1 MAEEKSLHRMPVA
14 DSGCSRWLSIAEIGL
29 PQSICF
35 AGRGG
40 MATNLNEQSEFIF
53 VSPFR
58 RGALESPQGR
68 DLFQACLWQHH
79 RTFGAITSAKPTL
92 LLAQRATT
100 KSKTNKIII
109 NNLILKTNRMKKVFA
124 TLTVLAMLTIGSV
137 AVMAQEPAVA
147 DSVASEQVTETP
159 AADAEEVGGI
169 EALHKTLKVK
179 FIEGGAGFM
188 AATLICLVFG
198 LALCIERIIYLS
210 LSKTNTKALLAK
222 VEEALK
228 NGGIEAA
235 LEVCRNTRGPV
246 ASIFYQGLSR
256 YSEGIEVVEKT
267 VSSYGGVQLG
277 LLEKNLSWISLFISI
292 APSLGFLGTIIGMI
306 QAFDKI
312 QQVGDISATVVAG
325 GIKVALLT
333 TLLGLIIAIIL
344 QVFYNYILSLIEGL
358 VNEMEDSS
366 ISLLDLVVEY
376 DAAQKK

>member
-1 MAEEKSLHRMPVA
+1 
-14 DSGCSRWLSIAEIGL
+14 
-29 PQSICF
+29 
-35 AGRGG
+35 
-40 MATNLNEQSEFIF
+40 
-53 VSPFR
+53 
-58 RGALESPQGR
+58 
-68 DLFQACLWQHH
+68 
-79 RTFGAITSAKPTL
+79 
-92 LLAQRATT
+92 
-100 KSKTNKIII
+100 
-109 NNLILKTNRMKKVFA
+109 MKKIFA
-124 TLTVLAMLTIGSV
+124 TLTVLAMFSFGSV
-137 AVMAQEPAVA
+137 AVMAQE
-147 DSVASEQVTETP
+147 
-159 AADAEEVGGI
+159 AAEAAPVAEEVTVDSAAVEAPVVEAEEVVEEAEGGVV
-169 EALHKTLKVK
+169 ALHKTLKTK

-210 LSKTNTKALLAK
+210 LSKTNTKALLAE
-222 VEEALK
+222 VEKALK

-256 YSEGIEVVEKT
+256 YNEGVDVVEKT
-267 VSSYGGVQLG
+267 VASYGGVQLG

>member
-1 MAEEKSLHRMPVA
+1 
-14 DSGCSRWLSIAEIGL
+14 
-29 PQSICF
+29 
-35 AGRGG
+35 
-40 MATNLNEQSEFIF
+40 
-53 VSPFR
+53 
-58 RGALESPQGR
+58 
-68 DLFQACLWQHH
+68 
-79 RTFGAITSAKPTL
+79 
-92 LLAQRATT
+92 
-100 KSKTNKIII
+100 
-109 NNLILKTNRMKKVFA
+109 MKKIFA
-124 TLTVLAMLTIGSV
+124 TLTVLAMFSFGSV
-137 AVMAQEPAVA
+137 AVMAQ
-147 DSVASEQVTETP
+147 D
-159 AADAEEVGGI
+159 AAEAAPVAEEVTVDSAAVEAPEAPAVEAEEVVEEAEEGAI
-169 EALHKTLKVK
+169 VALHKTLKTK

-188 AATLICLVFG
+188 AATLLCLVFG

-210 LSKTNTKALLAK
+210 LSKTNTKALLAN
-222 VEEALK
+222 VEAALK

-256 YSEGIEVVEKT
+256 YEEGVEVVEKT

-344 QVFYNYILSLIEGL
+344 QVFYNYILSLVEGL
-358 VNEMEDSS
+358 VNEMEDAS

>member
-1 MAEEKSLHRMPVA
+1 
-14 DSGCSRWLSIAEIGL
+14 
-29 PQSICF
+29 
-35 AGRGG
+35 
-40 MATNLNEQSEFIF
+40 
-53 VSPFR
+53 
-58 RGALESPQGR
+58 
-68 DLFQACLWQHH
+68 
-79 RTFGAITSAKPTL
+79 
-92 LLAQRATT
+92 
-100 KSKTNKIII
+100 
-109 NNLILKTNRMKKVFA
+109 MKKVFA
-124 TLTVLAMLTIGSV
+124 TLTVLAMLTFGSA
-137 AVMAQEPAVA
+137 AVMAQEDTVA
-147 DSVASEQVTETP
+147 AQAEATTEQVDEQAVEATSIEE
-159 AADAEEVGGI
+159 AAPVAEESEGGI
-169 EALHKTLKVK
+169 VALHKTLKTK

-188 AATLICLVFG
+188 AATLLCLVFG

-210 LSKTNTKALLAK
+210 LSKTNTKVLLSK
-222 VEEALK
+222 IEDALK

-256 YSEGIEVVEKT
+256 YDEGIDVVEKT

-277 LLEKNLSWISLFISI
+277 LLENNLSWISLFISI

-333 TLLGLIIAIIL
+333 TLLGLIIAIVL
-344 QVFYNYILSLIEGL
+344 QLFYNYILSLIEGL

>member
-1 MAEEKSLHRMPVA
+1 
-14 DSGCSRWLSIAEIGL
+14 
-29 PQSICF
+29 
-35 AGRGG
+35 
-40 MATNLNEQSEFIF
+40 
-53 VSPFR
+53 
-58 RGALESPQGR
+58 
-68 DLFQACLWQHH
+68 
-79 RTFGAITSAKPTL
+79 
-92 LLAQRATT
+92 
-100 KSKTNKIII
+100 
-109 NNLILKTNRMKKVFA
+109 MKKIFA
-124 TLTVLAMLTIGSV
+124 TLTVLAMFSFGSV
-137 AVMAQEPAVA
+137 AVMAQ
-147 DSVASEQVTETP
+147 D
-159 AADAEEVGGI
+159 AAEAAPVAEEVTVDSAAVEAPVVAEEVVEVEEAGGLV
-169 EALHKTLKVK
+169 ALHKTLKTK

-188 AATLICLVFG
+188 AATLICLGFG

-210 LSKTNTKALLAK
+210 LSKTNTKALLAE
-222 VEEALK
+222 VEAALK

-256 YSEGIEVVEKT
+256 YSEGVDVVEKT
-267 VSSYGGVQLG
+267 VASYGGVQLG

-325 GIKVALLT
+325 GIKVALLS

>member
-1 MAEEKSLHRMPVA
+1 
-14 DSGCSRWLSIAEIGL
+14 
-29 PQSICF
+29 
-35 AGRGG
+35 
-40 MATNLNEQSEFIF
+40 
-53 VSPFR
+53 
-58 RGALESPQGR
+58 
-68 DLFQACLWQHH
+68 
-79 RTFGAITSAKPTL
+79 
-92 LLAQRATT
+92 
-100 KSKTNKIII
+100 
-109 NNLILKTNRMKKVFA
+109 MKKVFA
-124 TLTVLAMLTIGSV
+124 TMMVLAMLSVGSV
-137 AVMAQEPAVA
+137 AVMAQEEAAATPEATEQVAETVADEAVA
-147 DSVASEQVTETP
+147 EEAVETV
-159 AADAEEVGGI
+159 AEEVTAEEGGLK
-169 EALHKTLKVK
+169 ALHKTLKTK

-210 LSKTNTKALLAK
+210 LSKTNPKELLK
-222 VEEALK
+222 NVEAALK
-228 NGGIEAA
+228 KGGIQAA

-256 YSEGIEVVEKT
+256 YEEGVEVVEKT
-267 VSSYGGVQLG
+267 VASYGGVQLG